1 MERLKNGARSL
12 GLSLTDKHLAMFEL
26 FYQELVAWNE
36 QFNLTAITEYDQ
48 VQIRHFVDSLS
59 CLVALQKQPGDRTA
73 APLRCIDVGSGAGFP
88 GLPIKIYCARMHIVL
103 LEATAKKVRFVDHV
117 VDCLGLQDVEPLW
130 GRAEEIAHQPTH
142 REGYDLVLARAVA
155 DLPVLTEYM
164 LPFCRLG
171 GLAIAQ
177 KGASAQEEAQ
187 AAAYAISLLGG
198 QLQQVIPIE
207 LLGLAE
213 ARNLVVI
220 KKVARTADRYP
231 RRTGVPSKRPLRIG
245 N

>member
-1 MERLKNGARSL
+1 MERLKNGAQAL
-12 GLSLTDKHLAMFEL
+12 GLNLTDKQLAMFEL
-26 FYQELVAWNE
+26 FYQELVVWNE

-59 CLVALQKQPGDRTA
+59 CLVALQKQTGDRSG

-88 GLPIKIYCARMHIVL
+88 GLPVKIYCTRMHVVL
-103 LEATAKKVRFVDHV
+103 MDARAKKVRFVDHV
-117 VDCLGLQDVEPLW
+117 VGRLGLQDVESLW
-130 GRAEEIAHQPTH
+130 GRAEEIAHDPAH

-155 DLPVLTEYM
+155 ELPVLAEYM
-164 LPFCRLG
+164 LPFCRMG
-171 GLAIAQ
+171 GLAVAQ

-213 ARNLVVI
+213 ERNLVVI

-231 RRTGVPSKRPLRIG
+231 RRTGIPAKRPLRE
-245 N
+245 